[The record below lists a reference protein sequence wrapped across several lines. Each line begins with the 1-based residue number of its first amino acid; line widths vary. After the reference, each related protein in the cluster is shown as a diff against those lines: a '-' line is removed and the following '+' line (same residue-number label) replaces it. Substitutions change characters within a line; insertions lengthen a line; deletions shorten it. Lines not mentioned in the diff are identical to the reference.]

1 MSVSHSFL
9 GSSKS
14 VVKEILDYCSK
25 KYKQIH
31 TNVCLELCVCARIN
45 LYELRASKTGEKI
58 NGKHIIKVTLEFKML
73 SPNFS
78 ITLALYRANTSKRT
92 FYFG

>member
-1 MSVSHSFL
+1 MSVSHAFL

-58 NGKHIIKVTLEFKML
+58 NGKHIIKVMLELKML
-73 SPNFS
+73 SLNLS
-78 ITLALYRANTSKRT
+78 ITLALYGANTSKRT

>member
-1 MSVSHSFL
+1 MSVSHAFL

-25 KYKQIH
+25 KFKQIH

-45 LYELRASKTGEKI
+45 LYELRAS
-58 NGKHIIKVTLEFKML
+58 
-73 SPNFS
+73 
-78 ITLALYRANTSKRT
+78 
-92 FYFG
+92 